1 MTLKEEAVEKTA
13 EGAVKGKKER
23 VVHSARERVEAVL
36 AIWTERRRPAEVCRG
51 LGLKEVVL
59 QQWQDRALRGMLDA
73 LEPKGTGTGRGP
85 MLPARLE
92 KQLQRQTAERAGR
105 LTRLS
110 RRLAKI
116 QAGKEEAK
124 TV

>member
-1 MTLKEEAVEKTA
+1 MRITREVMSTTRSTIEEMHAAYCRLTGFRLA
-13 EGAVKGKKER
+13 LDM
-23 VVHSARERVEAVL
+23 AREQMWYE
-36 AIWTERRRPAEVCRG
+36 WTSRG
-51 LGLKEVVL
+51 LGVAEVVL
-59 QQWQDRALRGMLDA
+59 QQWQDRALKGMLDA

-92 KQLQRQTAERAGR
+92 KQLSRQTAERAGR
-105 LTRLS
+105 MTRLS

-124 TV
+124 TA

>member
-1 MTLKEEAVEKTA
+1 MEKTA
-13 EGAVKGKKER
+13 EGTAAKAAAARKAATATAT
-23 VVHSARERVEAVL
+23 HSARERAEAVL

-51 LGLKEVVL
+51 LGVAEVVL

-92 KQLQRQTAERAGR
+92 KQLNRQTAERAGR

-110 RRLAKI
+110 KRLAKI
-116 QAGKEEAK
+116 QAGKEEGK
-124 TV
+124 TA

>member
-1 MTLKEEAVEKTA
+1 MEKTA
-13 EGAVKGKKER
+13 EATAKAGAKKAGMTTA
-23 VVHSARERVEAVL
+23 VHSARERVEAVL

-51 LGLKEVVL
+51 LGVAEVVL
-59 QQWQDRALRGMLDA
+59 QQWQDRALKGMLDA

-92 KQLQRQTAERAGR
+92 KQLNRQTAERAGR

-110 RRLAKI
+110 KRLAKI
-116 QAGKEEAK
+116 QAGKEEGK
-124 TV
+124 TA

>member
-1 MTLKEEAVEKTA
+1 MEKTA
-13 EGAVKGKKER
+13 EAMAKAAAAKKGATAATVM
-23 VVHSARERVEAVL
+23 HSARERTEAVL
-36 AIWTERRRPAEVCRG
+36 AVWTERRRPAEVCRG
-51 LGLKEVVL
+51 LGVAEVVL

-92 KQLQRQTAERAGR
+92 KQLNRQTAERASR

-110 RRLAKI
+110 KRLAKI
-116 QAGKEEAK
+116 QAGKGEGK
-124 TV
+124 TA

>member
-1 MTLKEEAVEKTA
+1 MEKTA
-13 EGAVKGKKER
+13 EVTAKGAKKAGVT

-36 AIWTERRRPAEVCRG
+36 AVWTERRRPAEVCRG
-51 LGLKEVVL
+51 LGVAEVVL
-59 QQWQDRALRGMLDA
+59 QQWQDRALKGMLDA

-92 KQLQRQTAERAGR
+92 KQLSRQTAERAGR
-105 LTRLS
+105 MTRLS

-124 TV
+124 TA